1 MAVYCHYSLF
11 SRYSLPSI
19 FPGNRENGCRK
30 STTVGVRCIA
40 SSSKEQEKKI
50 AEPVKQE
57 VKKKVKIVE
66 QVKLEPK
73 LQCNS
78 YRMKQNC
85 SWSGGFSLGIDLGL
99 ARTGVA
105 VSNGYAPRPVS
116 VLEMRGEPLERR
128 LIEIAEKEEV
138 DELIIG
144 IPKSSDGTENVQS
157 NKVRSIAGRIAV
169 RAAERGW
176 RVYLQNEY
184 GTSADA
190 LDLMINIGK
199 NKRARHEK
207 IDAYAAVILLKRYF
221 EMAGSEAEL
230 VWPKDTALQ
239 EKIRQRKAMS
249 LFDDEDGFDYFTL

>member
-105 VSNGYAPRPVS
+105 VSNGFGNA
-116 VLEMRGEPLERR
+116 RR
-128 LIEIAEKEEV
+128 A
-138 DELIIG
+138 IG
-144 IPKSSDGTENVQS
+144 ASAHRDSRKRENVQS

>member
-1 MAVYCHYSLF
+1 MQFIQNEAELF
-11 SRYSLPSI
+11 MERRVQLGHR
-19 FPGNRENGCRK
+19 PGAGQNRGCRQQWLCT
-30 STTVGVRCIA
+30 SPRFCFGNARRAIGA
-40 SSSKEQEKKI
+40 SAHRDSRK
-50 AEPVKQE
+50 
-57 VKKKVKIVE
+57 
-66 QVKLEPK
+66 
-73 LQCNS
+73 
-78 YRMKQNC
+78 R
-85 SWSGGFSLGIDLGL
+85 
-99 ARTGVA
+99 
-105 VSNGYAPRPVS
+105 
-116 VLEMRGEPLERR
+116 
-128 LIEIAEKEEV
+128 
-138 DELIIG
+138 
-144 IPKSSDGTENVQS
+144 ENVQS